1 MKIIIS
7 FVLLLAVVSQTAS
20 VIGSFGGNE
29 ITLSVNTPASGTIH
43 DLNFTVTGAS
53 TLSVTNAQ
61 NLNVL
66 CAAASDANYTLAAS
80 PKGFSYQ
87 ETCSTGPC
95 TAVSTAAS
103 ANLIIIPK
111 LSSVVI
117 TYTSDTNIQITTA
130 TQPVSL
136 AVISTFTTSKLFD
149 EVFATETVANVPLSS
164 DPPSYHVCWS
174 NLDTTMDFGATGSA
188 LTVANRYNATI
199 SSSSNSLAFIGLAA
213 ISAAIVSLI

>member
-7 FVLLLAVVSQTAS
+7 FVLLLAVVSQTAN
-20 VIGSFGGNE
+20 VIASFGGNQ

-103 ANLIIIPK
+103 ANLIPT